1 MADVQKTSRH
11 LIAGFTGGLVSAV
24 TLQPLDLLKTRVQ
37 QSGSNS
43 IIGVFRELSSF
54 KQLWRGTLPSALRTS
69 IGSAL
74 YLSSLNFIRSHISTV
89 RISAS
94 SAASKLSIN
103 KNISSAL
110 PKLSNIENLATGMF
124 ARGLVGF
131 ITMPITILKI
141 RFESDIYQ
149 YKSISQGFKSIF
161 KEEGINGFF
170 RGFWATCA
178 RDAPYAGLYVL
189 FYEQLKSI
197 LPTVMYKININDT
210 TTTANNNKD
219 NNIPR
224 SAIINSLSAATA
236 AAIATTITA
245 PFDTIKTCMQLNS
258 TKYKSLTSTT
268 RTLISNEG
276 LLRLFDGLSLRL
288 IRKACSAGIAWCI
301 YEELIKL

>member
-1 MADVQKTSRH
+1 MGDVQKTSRH

-43 IIGVFRELSSF
+43 IIGVFKELSSF

-69 IGSAL
+69 VGSAL

-89 RISAS
+89 KISAS
-94 SAASKLSIN
+94 ASASSVASKLSIN
-103 KNISSAL
+103 KNISSSL

-197 LPTVMYKININDT
+197 LPAVMYKININES
-210 TTTANNNKD
+210 NNNN
-219 NNIPR
+219 NNISR

-258 TKYKSLTSTT
+258 NKYKSLIGTT
-268 RTLISNEG
+268 KTLISNEG
-276 LLRLFDGLSLRL
+276 LFRLFDGLSLRL